1 MRVELTGTTSG
12 KVNAALV
19 DARRRGGSLAVGMV
33 LTLVVVTHERTS
45 DAAVDAA
52 VDAAAQ
58 TAAEHPS
65 RILVV
70 IRRSAS
76 EQARLDAEVCLG
88 GERGPGETV
97 FLDLHGEL
105 AEHPDSVVLPLLVP
119 DSPVVVYWP
128 AEAPGIPAEDRLGAL
143 AQRRITDLASSPRP
157 LDDLRTRAV
166 HYAPGDTD
174 LSWTRLT
181 PWRSMLAAALD
192 QPHADLRGG
201 LVAGEPD
208 SPSAELLALWLEDRL
223 RVDVDRETSSGPGIT
238 EARLTTADGDIAL
251 VRKDGRLAMLTAPGW
266 PQRHVALKRRE
277 LPELM
282 AEELRRLDPDDIYA
296 ATLSRALRPSPRGD
310 HGIAHRFPQGA
321 AASRSAG
328 AAG

>member
-1 MRVELTGTTSG
+1 VRVELTGTTAG
-12 KVNAALV
+12 RVNAALV
-19 DARRRGGSLAVGMV
+19 DARRRGGGQAVGVV
-33 LTLVVVTHERTS
+33 LTLVVVTYERTF

-52 VDAAAQ
+52 TQ

-70 IRRSAS
+70 IRRPDS
-76 EQARLDAEVCLG
+76 EHARLDAEVCLG

-97 FLDLHGEL
+97 FLDLYGEL

-128 AEAPGIPAEDRLGAL
+128 AEAPEVPAEDPLGAL
-143 AQRRITDLASSPRP
+143 AQRRITDMAASLRP
-157 LDDLRTRAV
+157 MDDLRARAR
-166 HYAPGDTD
+166 HYTPGDTD

-181 PWRSMLAAALD
+181 LWRSMLAAALD
-192 QPHADLRGG
+192 QPHAPISRG

-223 RVDVDRETSSGPGIT
+223 GVEVGRETSSGPGIT
-238 EARLTTADGDIAL
+238 EARVTTADGDIAL
-251 VRKDGRLAMLTAPGW
+251 VRRDGRLAMLSSPGW
-266 PQRHVALKRRE
+266 PQRPVALKRRE

-282 AEELRRLDPDDIYA
+282 AEELRRLDPDDVYA
-296 ATLSRALRPSPRGD
+296 ATLSRALPAQLPR
-310 HGIAHRFPQGA
+310 
-321 AASRSAG
+321 
-328 AAG
+328 